1 MVDRKIQVTLY
12 SFHRFLAESMP
23 QPEPRMTDVDRPGSC
38 NFIELSSVG
47 RPILW
52 FPFLLQQCHGSIDE
66 VIAAAMENPKG
77 FDFMFDEAS
86 GIVMLE
92 MDMLYDLK
100 EYEMMVALNESTIGM
115 PGKRQAIK
123 QGAGG
128 QRWTNQAVPYE
139 IDTNVFKGKDKEV
152 LDKAMGD
159 WMKFTCA
166 SYVGMQNNK
175 KQDVLLAKGC
185 RYKGTVIHEL
195 GHALGL
201 HHEQTR
207 PDRDQFVKIH
217 TENIPDHLEYNF
229 KKYSWS
235 VIQDVGVPYDYSSI
249 MHYGSTYFAEDKSK
263 YTIETLDETAQDVI
277 GNRKGLSFRD
287 IKTVNLMYNCRPS
300 SCRLRDSDCVGEG
313 FVSKDCTCWCP
324 SNAGADQDPYVI
336 SCVDLNHKCPQWATR
351 GECYKSAFVK
361 TLCEKSCR
369 ACGGDDGSHSDSYP
383 SGGGYYPQ
391 GGANYPQGGAN
402 YPQGGGNYPQGGGG
416 GCMDRDTQN
425 CRIWASQGY
434 CNNQN
439 NINYMAAMCARSCN
453 RCNDCE

>member
-1 MVDRKIQVTLY
+1 
-12 SFHRFLAESMP
+12 
-23 QPEPRMTDVDRPGSC
+23 
-38 NFIELSSVG
+38 
-47 RPILW
+47 
-52 FPFLLQQCHGSIDE
+52 
-66 VIAAAMENPKG
+66 
-77 FDFMFDEAS
+77 MFDEAS

-159 WMKFTCA
+159 WMKFTCIRFVPATSRDVNKIKFVNGDGCA

-336 SCVDLNHKCPQWATR
+336 CDS
-351 GECYKSAFVK
+351 S
-361 TLCEKSCR
+361 S
-369 ACGGDDGSHSDSYP
+369 GGSSHHGGS
-383 SGGGYYPQ
+383 SGGG
-391 GGANYPQGGAN
+391 NN
-402 YPQGGGNYPQGGGG
+402 GGNMAGGGG
-416 GCMDRDTQN
+416 GGGGGGKGQ
-425 CRIWASQGY
+425 
-434 CNNQN
+434 
-439 NINYMAAMCARSCN
+439 
-453 RCNDCE
+453 